1 MSSRSVSVDDA
12 VLYLR
17 SEDAIMCNVIN
28 EVGPFTLRPE
38 RDRFRMLVRSI
49 ISQ

>member
-1 MSSRSVSVDDA
+1 MAVNDA

-17 SEDAIMCNVIN
+17 SEDAVTCNVIN

-38 RDRFRMLVRSI
+38 RDRFRMLLRSI